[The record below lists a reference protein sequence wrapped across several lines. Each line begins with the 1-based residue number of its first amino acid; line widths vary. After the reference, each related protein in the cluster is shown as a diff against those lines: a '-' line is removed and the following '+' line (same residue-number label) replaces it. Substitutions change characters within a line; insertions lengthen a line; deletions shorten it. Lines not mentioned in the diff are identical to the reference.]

1 MNKKHKRGASPAF
14 DVETLTCSSLNSRG
28 QGLCRPSDA
37 PVTFVDGLLPGE
49 VAQVQ
54 LVKSKKS
61 YRTGKVIG
69 LLEPSPHRVEP
80 PCPWAG
86 RCGGC
91 GLAHC
96 SSEGQLQAKVQ
107 TALDALRRIGG
118 LALDQLS
125 ITPSPKQWGY
135 RNKASFPVTPWG
147 IGFYAAESHRLVP
160 VDCCPLVRPELELAY
175 QRLRS
180 HPVIKALQPYD
191 ERSGRGL
198 LRHLVLRSDGQ
209 GSVLLLL
216 VLNCTQVPPALAK
229 AAPKLTEQLGLSGLV
244 VNFHTAA
251 GNRVMTDQ
259 CQLLAGSDT
268 LTHHLGPHSLS
279 HDGTAFFQVNDGAA
293 QLLFEAAAAHA
304 QGRVV
309 ELFCGVGALTA
320 FLAQRAEQVTAYE
333 LWAPAVEQA
342 QKNLAPWPNARALL
356 ADAQNLQPQALQ
368 GADTLVVDPPRAGLS
383 PQTAQLI
390 AQSDAHRLVYVS
402 CDPAT
407 LARDL
412 STLCTGPRAFALQTL
427 QAFDLFPQTPHV
439 EQLALLSR

>member
-1 MNKKHKRGASPAF
+1 MKTSTKKRGNRPAF
-14 DVETLTCSSLNSRG
+14 PIQTLFCSALNSKG
-28 QGLCRPSDA
+28 QGICRGTG
-37 PVTFVDGLLPGE
+37 PVTFVSGLLPGE
-49 VAQVQ
+49 RAEVELTCQ
-54 LVKSKKS
+54 KKNYS
-61 YRTGKVIG
+61 VGRIVT
-69 LLEPSPHRVEP
+69 LLDSSPHRVEP

-91 GLAHC
+91 QLAHA
-96 SSEGQLQAKVQ
+96 SYSFQLDLKRDLAI
-107 TALDALRRIGG
+107 DAHRRIGKRDVD
-118 LALDQLS
+118 LKV
-125 ITPSPKQWGY
+125 TPSPKQWGY
-135 RNKASFPVTPWG
+135 RNKAAFPVTPWG
-147 IGFYAAESHRLVP
+147 IGFYASGSHDLVP
-160 VDCCPLVRPELELAY
+160 VDCCPLLEAQLERAY
-175 QRLRS
+175 QGLRP
-180 HPVIKALQPYD
+180 HPLIAGLEPYD
-191 ERSGRGL
+191 ERRGKGL
-198 LRHLVLRSDGQ
+198 LRHLVLRSDGD
-209 GSVLLLL
+209 GGAHLLL
-216 VLNCTQVPPALAK
+216 VLNSQTVPEKLRAAAPALAG
-229 AAPKLTEQLGLSGLV
+229 ELGLASV
-244 VNFHTAA
+244 AVNFNTAA
-251 GNRVMTDQ
+251 GNRI
-259 CQLLAGSDT
+259 
-268 LTHHLGPHSLS
+268 LTERTEALVGEGVLCHHLGS
-279 HDGTAFFQVNDGAA
+279 HRLNHDATAFFQVNDGAA